1 MTEQTSLEP
10 TKLIRKPSHI
20 HGYTEERLWFYH
32 TLLDLFSGNTR
43 AARAV
48 ADHTDNMAD
57 AQTKGLAFWLRLK
70 GVGTQSAEAI
80 MVGLAQKP
88 VASVPSRVRIVY
100 IDEDGQ
106 EHLSE
111 ADAIAANLA
120 KARENDEEA
129 IHDFLEEGMEGYE
142 ANLSIMVKTL
152 FDNADQVVGILSR
165 YIHTKG

>member
-1 MTEQTSLEP
+1 MTEQETP
-10 TKLIRKPSHI
+10 KLILKPSHI
-20 HGYTEERLWFYH
+20 HGYTEERLQFYH
-32 TLLDLFSGNTR
+32 ALLDLFSGNTR

-70 GVGTQSAEAI
+70 GVGPQSAEAI

-88 VASVPSRVRIVY
+88 VAAVPSRVRIVY

-106 EHLSE
+106 EHLTE
-111 ADAIAANLA
+111 ADAIAANLT
-120 KARENDEEA
+120 KARERDEEV
-129 IHDFLEEGMEGYE
+129 IHDFLEEGMEGYD
-142 ANLSIMVKTL
+142 ANLSVMVKAL

-165 YIHTKG
+165 YIQAQG

>member
-1 MTEQTSLEP
+1 MTEAPQP

-20 HGYTEERLWFYH
+20 HGYTQERLAFYH
-32 TLLDLFSGNTR
+32 QLLDLFEGNTR

-48 ADHTDNMAD
+48 ADDTLSFAEARQKTPLH
-57 AQTKGLAFWLRLK
+57 WLTLS
-70 GVGTQSAEAI
+70 GVGTQTAEI
-80 MVGLAQKP
+80 ITKGLEQKP
-88 VASVPSRVRIVY
+88 TVSVPSIMRIVY
-100 IDEDGQ
+100 IDEGGN

-111 ADAIAANLA
+111 AEALKANAAMQREADSDTIQEFLA
-120 KARENDEEA
+120 
-129 IHDFLEEGMEGYE
+129 EGMEGYD